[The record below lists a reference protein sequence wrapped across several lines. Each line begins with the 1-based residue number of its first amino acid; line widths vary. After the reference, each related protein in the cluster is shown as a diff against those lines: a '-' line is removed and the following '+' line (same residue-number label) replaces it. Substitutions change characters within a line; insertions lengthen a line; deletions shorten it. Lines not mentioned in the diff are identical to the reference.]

1 MVFNLLMRVSL
12 FVQNK
17 QNRTSFIGPLASK
30 QQLYGRQ
37 SARSSHGDE
46 LECWGSARRAMLGVA
61 KRAEHVWGAERQSLG
76 VPCAPRAKPATQPL
90 VPMAAPA
97 GLWGT
102 EWCPHG
108 SVGSVLGRNS
118 GISPAVSTQ
127 LLGDAAGPSALV

>member
-1 MVFNLLMRVSL
+1 M
-12 FVQNK
+12 QNK

-37 SARSSHGDE
+37 SAWSSDGDV
-46 LECWGSARRAMLGVA
+46 LGGWGSAGRAMLAVPQC
-61 KRAEHVWGAERQSLG
+61 AEHVLGAERQSLG
-76 VPCAPRAKPATQPL
+76 VSCAPRAKPATQPL

-102 EWCPHG
+102 EWCPYG

-118 GISPAVSTQ
+118 GISPAVITQ